1 MATCFV
7 IVGFGAKT
15 DFRPNPRRVLN
26 PSVTCE
32 DIIKPS
38 VERVDLDCVRAD
50 EIVRPPVIDKPMCD
64 HLFNADL
71 LIADLWMSN
80 ADAIH
85 EPGARP
91 LGHP

>member
-15 DFRPNPRRVLN
+15 DFQPNQRRVLN
-26 PSVTCE
+26 PGVTCK

-50 EIVRPPVIDKPMCD
+50 EIVRPPVIDKPMCN

-71 LIADLWMSN
+71 LIADPWMSN

-85 EPGARP
+85 EPGARL

>member
-1 MATCFV
+1 M
-7 IVGFGAKT
+7 
-15 DFRPNPRRVLN
+15 LN
-26 PSVTCE
+26 PGVTCK

-85 EPGARP
+85 EPGAWL

>member
-1 MATCFV
+1 MRRPACDVSHSLVGTCV
-7 IVGFGAKT
+7 VSCEQLIIVQRDPAQRDPYT
-15 DFRPNPRRVLN
+15 
-26 PSVTCE
+26 
-32 DIIKPS
+32 
-38 VERVDLDCVRAD
+38 D

-71 LIADLWMSN
+71 LIADPWMSN

-85 EPGARP
+85 EPGARL

>member
-1 MATCFV
+1 VVFREQLIIVQRDPAQRDPYRMIGRLLAVDGWGTMATCFV

-38 VERVDLDCVRAD
+38 VERVDLD
-50 EIVRPPVIDKPMCD
+50 
-64 HLFNADL
+64 
-71 LIADLWMSN
+71 
-80 ADAIH
+80 
-85 EPGARP
+85 
-91 LGHP
+91 

>member
-1 MATCFV
+1 M
-7 IVGFGAKT
+7 
-15 DFRPNPRRVLN
+15 LN
-26 PSVTCE
+26 PGVTSE

-50 EIVRPPVIDKPMCD
+50 KIVRPPVIDKPMCD

-71 LIADLWMSN
+71 LIADPWMSN

-85 EPGARP
+85 EPGARL